1 MLRGNAATAIVRI
14 ARNPWSVVFGWA
26 ITRTVIAAMGLEHL
40 PYYGNDVLYNDLDVY
55 SRWTND
61 IAAGHFPVGDDMWQY
76 PPLAAPVIY
85 ASRLFGEGRAAFV
98 ALTLMVDFLILV
110 VLLVD
115 GRRRERIQGAWLWVL
130 AAGLVGPVL
139 LGRFDLVPTLFAVL
153 AVVWASGP
161 IRSGIASALGA
172 LLKIWPVL
180 ILLAIPRRSL
190 PRALAAFVIVAF
202 NVLLIAGA
210 WSSGSLSFLGNQRDR
225 GIQEESV
232 AALPFIIARA
242 FGAHV
247 EYIYRFGSVEVEAT
261 GAKTSGVIVT
271 VLGLLLISLV
281 TWWRLR
287 GRLEAVGAP
296 DVALTVVLVSVA
308 TSRVFSPQYDVW
320 LLALGALCLAD
331 ERSRLRIPV
340 LMIAIASICAQLIYP
355 WLYGPLNSGAPN
367 ATILQSV
374 RIVLIVAATLMALVK
389 IRSGGRRSEPGRHAA
404 LVRDGDQGLASARI

>member
-1 MLRGNAATAIVRI
+1 MTRIVK
-14 ARNPWSVVFGWA
+14 NPWAVVIGWA
-26 ITRTVIAAMGLEHL
+26 LTRTIIAAMGLEHL

-61 IAAGHFPVGDDMWQY
+61 IAAGHFPVGDDLWQY

-98 ALTLMVDFLILV
+98 ALALVVDFLILV

-115 GRRRERIQGAWLWVL
+115 GHRRERVQGAWLWVL
-130 AAGLVGPVL
+130 AAGLVGPLL

-153 AVVWASGP
+153 AVVWVSRP
-161 IRSGIASALGA
+161 IRSGVASALGA
-172 LLKIWPVL
+172 LLKVWPVL
-180 ILLAIPRRSL
+180 MLLAIPRRSL
-190 PRALAAFVIVAF
+190 PPALAAFVIVSF

-210 WSSGSLSFLGNQRDR
+210 WSSGGLSFLGNQRSR

-232 AALPFIIARA
+232 AALPFVIARA
-242 FGAHV
+242 FGAHI
-247 EYIYRFGSVEVEAT
+247 EYIYRFGSVEVEAA
-261 GAKTSGVIVT
+261 GANTAGAVVT
-271 VLGLLLISLV
+271 VIGLLLISLV
-281 TWWRLR
+281 AWWRLR

-296 DVALTVVLVSVA
+296 DVALTVVLISVA

-374 RIVLIVAATLMALVK
+374 RIVLIVGATLMALLK
-389 IRSGGRRSEPGRHAA
+389 IRSRGTRRESGRHSA
-404 LVRDGDQGLASARI
+404 LLRDDDQDFASVRI